1 MRRLRP
7 THDAP
12 EVTGGLISS
21 GRDFARR
28 ARRGDFSKGVLVRV
42 GGRIFFDETE
52 LLAYLEAGGVPPLPT
67 AARTLAERHMRSLP
81 EGLSGE

>member
-1 MRRLRP
+1 MRKLRP

-28 ARRGDFSKGVLVRV
+28 ARRGDFPRGVIVRV
-42 GGRIFFDETE
+42 GGRVFFDETE
-52 LLAYLEAGGVPPLPT
+52 LLAYLEAGGGKPGEFAPRST
-67 AARTLAERHMRSLP
+67 EAA
-81 EGLSGE
+81 EGGG